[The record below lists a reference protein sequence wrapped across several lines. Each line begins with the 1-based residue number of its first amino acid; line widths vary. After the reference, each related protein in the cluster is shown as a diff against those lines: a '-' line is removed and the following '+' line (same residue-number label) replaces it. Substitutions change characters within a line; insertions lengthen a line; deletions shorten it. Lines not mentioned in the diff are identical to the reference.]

1 MTEQRSF
8 TIQLA
13 EKRIRIKPL
22 YDMIRE
28 YCKEYIVSDICENP
42 EKAGGSENEDKT
54 VIPFADL
61 IIQTSPED
69 IAYERKRSASKTDQN
84 GHAAE
89 YTDAYLETLAVY
101 RKIAEWMPMYNTL
114 LFHGSVIA
122 VDGKAYL
129 FTAKSGTGKSTHTRL
144 LESGR

>member
-13 EKRIRIKPL
+13 EKRICIKPL

-28 YCKEYIVSDICENP
+28 YCKEYIVSDICENT

-54 VIPFADL
+54 VNPFADL

-69 IAYERKRSASKTDQN
+69 IAYERKRSAREADQN
-84 GHAAE
+84 GPGGRIHGCLFGNSCRISE
-89 YTDAYLETLAVY
+89 DCRMDADV
-101 RKIAEWMPMYNTL
+101 
-114 LFHGSVIA
+114 
-122 VDGKAYL
+122 
-129 FTAKSGTGKSTHTRL
+129 
-144 LESGR
+144 

>member
-1 MTEQRSF
+1 MTEHRSF

-28 YCKEYIVSDICENP
+28 YCKEYIVSDICENT

-54 VIPFADL
+54 VNPFADL

-69 IAYERKRSASKTDQN
+69 IAYERKRSREKWIRTDRRQNTRMPIWKLLPYIGRLQN
-84 GHAAE
+84 GC
-89 YTDAYLETLAVY
+89 
-101 RKIAEWMPMYNTL
+101 RCI
-114 LFHGSVIA
+114 
-122 VDGKAYL
+122 
-129 FTAKSGTGKSTHTRL
+129 TRYCFMVL
-144 LESGR
+144 